1 MLEQQVQPQVQPQ
14 VQQPQYTPDQIAQAA
29 RNAYN
34 AGRWK
39 EAKELH
45 EIHQRLFSSQQQPVQ
60 QPVQQ
65 QVQPQEQPRPE
76 VPESERDNAFMYG
89 VDQAQNL
96 AGAGIEGL
104 GDFFGFDSWVDY
116 GQAVQAQ
123 QQKDIAAGGYVQT
136 YNSFEDAYDRGGL
149 KGLVTHAGQTT
160 ATGIP
165 TSGATLIGGG
175 VTALAMYASAPA
187 WLIGLLG
194 LGTTALG
201 YNQAVGENVLE
212 QKEKLGDYDS
222 TVSIGVGAVNAI
234 LDRIGVR
241 KVFKLDQLKK
251 MSPTEIA
258 DFLRSKGMG
267 DKAKE
272 FLKAMG
278 IEGLVETTQETT
290 NILATAAQG
299 GEYTGDEVRQRLTDS
314 FLTGS
319 LVSAS
324 IKGGQD
330 TIVAGANLVRGGN
343 SGKSQITSDE
353 EMAAQAYAQRL
364 IKKADEN
371 GYDLKNVS
379 IGDTKGAR
387 AAVDGTHLDMV
398 NELKQKFDE
407 LKDELKIKDTDT
419 LETVAKKVQ
428 AKVAW
433 QKGKNKTK
441 NTVERSDFNALR
453 ELVGNTRE
461 GQEIINLLHEMNQM
475 TDVHNKGYKGGVS
488 SVTDQFLP
496 VGTSGEGYNI
506 ARTTAEYAL
515 RPLFSLQAG
524 LSTGGASIPMQL
536 GVVGAG
542 RAIDKLT
549 GRRSRVQQY
558 VNRYGSGQGQTTPTA
573 PSVREARQE
582 ELARQEAEEVRLQEQ
597 QAQRAEEDRQANLQ
611 RVAQGAPP
619 QLGSPENIVQDG
631 TGLDRAGIAQ
641 VLRVLKANPNTLP
654 SVRRAI
660 EAYEQGI
667 AVGGEMDFALIRDIN
682 SFVNNNPDYVQ
693 RVREPNAQA
702 LANGQAQRQTQRD
715 INYERGVEANRQFA
729 QQLIDAVTADKSI
742 PPVQKA
748 KLLAILNE
756 MRLNLG
762 SNPVAKLESQAKRL
776 QDEGV
781 DPQVI
786 QKYFVPY
793 AERVMQQQQATAQKL
808 QEDAMDSAP
817 MDVSDSRTI
826 DVDSLVSNPNARN
839 QIMTPDD
846 ERVFVSER
854 MARAEEQG
862 FDTSNIMYHAT
873 KQDFDRFVAGY
884 DDGLIFLTPSSE
896 FANRW
901 LGKGKFGE
909 KRVGKDSGYDS
920 LQKRRD
926 QIGEQYETASEAQ
939 REVLYK
945 ERSQLFRDM
954 QEADKTIYPVLVKT
968 KNPFVPHKDFA
979 VMEELVGRE
988 KMDEG
993 FSPADGLPTYR
1004 DAYKDGVYLLYETKP
1019 VIDFLKSKGYDSVFL
1034 SENRGEGT
1042 DYSTF
1047 AVFDPKD
1054 IRSLY
1059 AQFDPSKV
1067 DSSMI
1072 SDQRVPALTQVSSP
1086 NIIPIRDGSETPPK
1100 MTGKTAVG
1108 NYLQDR
1114 AREKL
1119 GGRVRDLNSPE
1130 DRSAIA
1136 DDMVDEA
1143 VYEMENTDS
1152 AIEWY
1157 DTTVQRMLEMLSL
1170 KYPEIASDEDAQTAM
1185 FISLAIT
1192 SQNLSVPQNLKEAE
1206 KAYKHFRNKGKFRAY
1221 GTGKAAKSMK
1231 ANFKKANM
1239 LIKQLDSMAEVRDF
1253 LQTEFS
1259 VKELNATMQDAL
1271 GIDYEVGGEN
1281 VDTIVYG
1288 SALFG
1293 PKVGNGFYSNLRGE
1307 FSPVTMDM
1315 WFMRT
1320 VGRLRGK
1327 LMAFDE
1333 TKLDN
1338 QLAKLKSALGRKRMS
1353 KAKLIE
1359 KARELKKAHE
1369 KDFKVNRALYDNKT
1383 KVKSEATNAAI
1394 NVVKSLTDTV
1404 DVPSGGGERNNL
1416 RLLVQEAVQKF
1427 NERTGLDL
1435 TPAAFQALIWYPEQ
1449 ELYSQLGVRL
1459 NDIRQDYAS
1468 ATKQLLLKEGF
1479 NEQEIEAADSRVRV
1493 GREQRARQVRQE
1505 STTDVGT
1512 RSRAGSQPTG
1522 VSLQEQES
1530 PSPILTVDDSV
1541 QLPLA
1546 FPMPEVSEVKD
1557 NIEPASAIVDGVIN
1571 IGKKGTLF
1579 EDGIKTLE
1587 EAIVVAGLLNVS
1599 IEFLDGANEMM
1610 ARTGADSNTLG
1621 RHQAVTGAESQIFV
1635 RTDQGSLSTLMTT
1648 IHEMGHA
1655 MEFRPVLPEGV
1666 TTAESVYKY
1675 NANAKAAKEASSQ
1688 FKHSL
1693 RNKLSNIFTVVR
1705 TLRGSNVNS
1714 DIPLYLP
1721 NGETY
1726 EISEGRLLAKGYEG
1740 RPLTKGQAVK
1750 MKKEMDK
1757 IQTMNVGPARAKE
1770 LGTEPLRATVD
1781 STVAEIVREQKGRE
1795 GTKEELEAFK
1805 KLNANAIKAGMKDY
1819 YKYTKND
1826 AEFAVDPLIFYMVDP
1841 KGFKKAAPVTA
1852 EFIRNHFKGTP
1863 NLPIKFHANP
1873 LTVVMAIVMAGLA
1886 KMDGGEEEEMGAGA
1900 LTPQPAIL
1908 SA

>member
-1 MLEQQVQPQVQPQ
+1 MTA
-14 VQQPQYTPDQIAQAA
+14 QPQYTPDQIAQAVQ
-29 RNAYN
+29 NAFS
-34 AGRWK
+34 AGRYE
-39 EAKELH
+39 EARQLDELYANAV
-45 EIHQRLFSSQQQPVQ
+45 EAQQLQQQP
-60 QPVQQ
+60 QPQPQ
-65 QVQPQEQPRPE
+65 QVQPQQPQPQE
-76 VPESERDNAFMYG
+76 VPEHLRDSAFSYG
-89 VDQAQNL
+89 IDQAQKL
-96 AGAGIEGL
+96 FGSGIEGI
-104 GDFFGFDSWVDY
+104 GKFVGSEGMQEYGRDVQTKQDY
-116 GQAVQAQ
+116 DIAKGGY
-123 QQKDIAAGGYVQT
+123 QQK
-136 YNSFEDAYDRGGL
+136 YNSFEDAFKKDGWSGAL
-149 KGLVTHAGQTT
+149 THAGQAT
-160 ATGIP
+160 ASGIP

-175 VTALAMYASAPA
+175 ATALAAYAGAPVWFVA
-187 WLIGLLG
+187 LLG
-194 LGTTALG
+194 GGTTALG
-201 YNQAVGENVLE
+201 VNQSIGENVQE
-212 QKEKLGDYDS
+212 QREKNGDDFNAN
-222 TVSIGVGAVNAI
+222 VSVGIGIVNGI
-234 LDRIGVR
+234 LDRLGV
-241 KVFKLDQLKK
+241 KKIFKPDDLMK
-251 MSPTEIA
+251 MSPNEIA
-258 DFLRSKGMG
+258 EVLRNKGMG
-267 DKAKE
+267 EKAKQ
-272 FLKAMG
+272 FLKDMG
-278 IEGLVETTQETT
+278 VEASVETAQDIT
-290 NILATAAQG
+290 NMASVSALG

-314 FLTGS
+314 FLTGG

-324 IKGGQD
+324 IKGGTD
-330 TIVAGANLVRGGN
+330 TIIAGANLVRGGN
-343 SGKSQITSDE
+343 SDKSQITSEE

-364 IKKADEN
+364 IKKADAN
-371 GYDLKNVS
+371 GYDLKDVS
-379 IGDTKGAR
+379 IGSTKGAR
-387 AAVDGTHLDMV
+387 SAVDGTHIDMA
-398 NELKQKFDE
+398 NRLAQKFKD
-407 LKDELKIKDTDT
+407 LKEVLQIKDTDS
-419 LETVAKKVQ
+419 LELVAKKVQ
-428 AKVAW
+428 AKTAH

-441 NTVERSDFNALR
+441 NIVEQEDFQAVR
-453 ELVGNTRE
+453 ELAGNTRE

-496 VGTSGEGYNI
+496 VGTSGEGYNV

-558 VNRYGSGQGQTTPTA
+558 VKTYGKGQGQPTPTA

-631 TGLDRAGIAQ
+631 TGLDRAGIAK
-641 VLRVLKANPNTLP
+641 VLRAIKANPNTLP
-654 SVRRAI
+654 AVRRAI
-660 EAYEQGI
+660 EAYERGI

-729 QQLIDAVTADKSI
+729 QQLMDAVTADKSI

-748 KLLAILNE
+748 KLLAILDE

-793 AERVMQQQQATAQKL
+793 AERVMQQQQAAQEKAQL
-808 QEDAMDSAP
+808 DAD
-817 MDVSDSRTI
+817 DSRTI

-884 DDGLIFLTPSSE
+884 ADGLIFLTPSSE

-926 QIGEQYETASEAQ
+926 QIGEEYKTASEAQ
-939 REVLYK
+939 REVLYE

-1185 FISLAIT
+1185 FMSLAIT
-1192 SQNLSVPQNLKEAE
+1192 SQNLSVPLNLRKAE
-1206 KAYKHFRNKGKFRAY
+1206 QAYKHFRNKGKFRIY

-1239 LIKQLDSMAEVRDF
+1239 LIDQLDSVAEVRDF

-1449 ELYSQLGVRL
+1449 ELYSQLGVKL
-1459 NDIRQDYAS
+1459 KDIRQDYAS

-1493 GREQRARQVRQE
+1493 GREQGTGQVRQE
-1505 STTDVGT
+1505 SAADVRT
-1512 RSRAGSQPTG
+1512 RSRAGSQPAG
-1522 VSLQEQES
+1522 VPLQEQES
-1530 PSPILTVDDSV
+1530 PSPILTVDESS

-1557 NIEPASAIVDGVIN
+1557 NIEPASAIVEGVIN

-1579 EDGIKTLE
+1579 EDGIANLS
-1587 EAIVVAGLLNVS
+1587 EAITTAGLLNVS
-1599 IEFLDGANEMM
+1599 IEFLDGAVEMM
-1610 ARTGADSNTLG
+1610 ARTGAEPTTYG
-1621 RHQAVTGAESQIFV
+1621 QHQAITGAESQIFV

-1655 MEFRPVLPEGV
+1655 IEFRPVLPEGV
-1666 TTAESVYKY
+1666 TTAVTENRLS
-1675 NANAKAAKEASSQ
+1675 AHPKAETGFKPQ
-1688 FKHSL
+1688 FRNSL
-1693 RNKLSNIFTVVR
+1693 RNKLSRILFTTR
-1705 TLRGSNVNS
+1705 TDKIG
-1714 DIPLYLP
+1714 P
-1721 NGETY
+1721 ETKFLKDPDGNTY
-1726 EISEGRLLAKGYEG
+1726 PMDRKLLTMKQAKAM
-1740 RPLTKGQAVK
+1740 R
-1750 MKKEMDK
+1750 KEMDK

-1770 LGTEPLRATVD
+1770 LGTEPLRETVD
-1781 STVAEIVREQKGRE
+1781 STVATIVRRQKGRE
-1795 GTKEELEAFK
+1795 GTQEEKDLFMSLNKDAVKKAFR
-1805 KLNANAIKAGMKDY
+1805 DY
-1819 YKYTKND
+1819 QKYTKND

-1841 KGFKKAAPVTA
+1841 KGFKKVAPLTA

-1863 NLPIKFHANP
+1863 NLPIKFHAHP
-1873 LTVVMAIVMAGLA
+1873 LAVVMAIIMAGLA
-1886 KMDGGEEEEMGAGA
+1886 KMGGEEEEEMSAGA

>member
-1 MLEQQVQPQVQPQ
+1 MIEQQVQPQVQPP

-34 AGRWK
+34 AGKYK
-39 EAKELH
+39 EAKLLDELY
-45 EIHQRLFSSQQQPVQ
+45 QRASLT
-60 QPVQQ
+60 QQ
-65 QVQPQEQPRPE
+65 QVQPQEQPSFAGPQSKNEGKFFFTKKPRAE

-136 YNSFEDAYDRGGL
+136 YNSFEDAYDKGGL

-278 IEGLVETTQETT
+278 IEGFVESGQEI
-290 NILATAAQG
+290 NNMLATAAQG

-353 EMAAQAYAQRL
+353 EMAAQAYALRL

-371 GYDLKNVS
+371 GYDLKDVN
-379 IGDTKGAR
+379 IGSTKGAR
-387 AAVDGTHLDMV
+387 AAVDGTHIDMAE
-398 NELKQKFDE
+398 ELAQLFKD
-407 LKDELKIKDTDT
+407 LKEVLQIKDTDS
-419 LETVAKKVQ
+419 LELVAKKVQ
-428 AKVAW
+428 ARVAHR
-433 QKGKNKTK
+433 KGKNKTK
-441 NTVERSDFNALR
+441 SVVEREDFRAIQ
-453 ELVGNTRE
+453 ELAGNTRE
-461 GQEIINLLHEMNQM
+461 GQRIIQLLHEMNQM

-496 VGTSGEGYNI
+496 VGTSGEGYNV

-515 RPLFSLQAG
+515 RPLLSTSAAV
-524 LSTGGASIPMQL
+524 STGGGSIPIQL
-536 GVVGAG
+536 GLVGAG
-542 RAIDKLT
+542 RAIDKVT

-631 TGLDRAGIAQ
+631 TGLDRAGIAK
-641 VLRVLKANPNTLP
+641 VLRALKANPNTLP

-660 EAYEQGI
+660 EAYERGI

-762 SNPVAKLESQAKRL
+762 SNPVAKLQSQAKRL

-817 MDVSDSRTI
+817 MDVSDSRTV
-826 DVDSLVSNPNARN
+826 DLDSLVSNPNARN
-839 QIMTPDD
+839 QIMTPD
-846 ERVFVSER
+846 EPVVSVDDSR
-854 MARAEEQG
+854 IVPVPFGNQG
-862 FDTSNIMYHAT
+862 MQQAFGVASPTEGGNYIDLDTKEDLTGNTYSGGSVSIIDGRPLLETNDQPSAPAT
-873 KQDFDRFVAGY
+873 KESGNKVKVNLFKQKAGWKWIDFDGPETIVS
-884 DDGLIFLTPSSE
+884 TE
-896 FANRW
+896 Q
-901 LGKGKFGE
+901 KGKHHYSLNTNFETPVTLQTYPKQPSEPRLRPTSQGE
-909 KRVGKDSGYDS
+909 VVLGNKIGSIRVRGKVHPVYDQVTVKDKRQAQS
-920 LQKRRD
+920 LAN
-926 QIGEQYETASEAQ
+926 EN
-939 REVLYK
+939 
-945 ERSQLFRDM
+945 SQL
-954 QEADKTIYPVLVKT
+954 
-968 KNPFVPHKDFA
+968 
-979 VMEELVGRE
+979 
-988 KMDEG
+988 
-993 FSPADGLPTYR
+993 
-1004 DAYKDGVYLLYETKP
+1004 
-1019 VIDFLKSKGYDSVFL
+1019 
-1034 SENRGEGT
+1034 
-1042 DYSTF
+1042 
-1047 AVFDPKD
+1047 
-1054 IRSLY
+1054 
-1059 AQFDPSKV
+1059 PS
-1067 DSSMI
+1067 
-1072 SDQRVPALTQVSSP
+1072 LTQVSSP

-1185 FISLAIT
+1185 FMSLAIT

-1206 KAYKHFRNKGKFRAY
+1206 KAYKHFRKKGKFRAY

-1369 KDFKVNRALYDNKT
+1369 KDFKENRALYDNKT

-1427 NERTGLDL
+1427 NEKTGLDL

-1449 ELYSQLGVRL
+1449 ELYSQLGVKL
-1459 NDIRQDYAS
+1459 KDIRQDYAS
-1468 ATKQLLLKEGF
+1468 ATKQLLKKEGF

-1493 GREQRARQVRQE
+1493 GREQGARQVRQE
-1505 STTDVGT
+1505 SATDVGT

-1530 PSPILTVDDSV
+1530 PSPILTVDESS

-1557 NIEPASAIVDGVIN
+1557 NLEPASAIVEGIIN

-1579 EDGIKTLE
+1579 ENGIANLS
-1587 EAIVVAGLLNVS
+1587 EAITTAGLLNIS

-1610 ARTGADSNTLG
+1610 ARTGADQGTIG
-1621 RHQAVTGAESQIFV
+1621 QHQAVTGAESQIFV

-1666 TTAESVYKY
+1666 TTAETEQRLSAHPKAEKGYKP
-1675 NANAKAAKEASSQ
+1675 Q
-1688 FKHSL
+1688 FRNSL
-1693 RNKLSNIFTVVR
+1693 RNKLSHIISYIRADKVGPETKVLEDF
-1705 TLRGSNVNS
+1705 
-1714 DIPLYLP
+1714 
-1721 NGETY
+1721 NGDTY
-1726 EISEGRLLAKGYEG
+1726 PMGNKLLTMKQAKAM
-1740 RPLTKGQAVK
+1740 R
-1750 MKKEMDK
+1750 KEMDK
-1757 IQTMNVGPARAKE
+1757 IQTMNVGPARDRE
-1770 LGTEPLRATVD
+1770 LGTEPLRMTPD
-1781 STVAEIVREQKGRE
+1781 STAAEIVRRQKGRE
-1795 GTKEELEAFK
+1795 GTKEEIEAFK

-1819 YKYTKND
+1819 YKYIKND

-1841 KGFKKAAPVTA
+1841 KGFKEVAPVTA
-1852 EFIRNHFKGTP
+1852 QFIRSHFKGTP
-1863 NLPIKFHANP
+1863 NLPIKFHAHP
-1873 LTVVMAIVMAGLA
+1873 LAVVMAIVMAGFA
-1886 KMDGGEEEEMGAGA
+1886 KMGGEEEEEMDAGA